1 MAGLPSSSIF
11 LHIQPVP
18 NPVCCSRTA
27 PLLFSSWKQIE
38 SARLLAP
45 REIPGYILRLLR
57 FRYNWKLFGGDVA
70 GGGIAALIALPY
82 GLAMA
87 NMMGLPPVLGL
98 VTSIA
103 TAPITALLGRNPVL
117 IGGTASATVPFISQA
132 VHAQGIGGAAK
143 VCMAASVFMLIFC
156 VLRLGRHI
164 HRVPQPVVTGFS
176 CGIGAMMFLSQLGV
190 MLGVRAVVDRTSN
203 NMLYQSWQVLSH
215 VRETQSSALII
226 SFVVIMAAFLSA
238 YLVPKAPAPLVG
250 VIASVTIALVFG
262 LHQREV
268 GRLPIEIPPL
278 AAFSWTPADVL
289 SVLPEAL
296 GLAFVSS
303 VNILITSRIV
313 EHFRGKHKHLKIADA
328 DAELGAYGI
337 ANMVAGVFAA
347 PMSVGIPARSLASV
361 RCGGTTRMSNLLH
374 ALFIVGFIALG
385 ADYISRIPI
394 PALAG
399 VTAYIGICLLEW
411 STWRRLG
418 RMRRV
423 DALAFLS
430 TAAAVLLVNAVLAVA
445 IGCSFY
451 LLRYLY
457 LRFGKRAAEPKP
469 AEQLAQQQAGK
480 MAVGGA
486 R

>member
-1 MAGLPSSSIF
+1 MSLFPSRM
-11 LHIQPVP
+11 PV
-18 NPVCCSRTA
+18 VA
-27 PLLFSSWKQIE
+27 PSEHPTGTQ
-38 SARLLAP
+38 
-45 REIPGYILRLLR
+45 GYNFLRLFR
-57 FRYNWKLFGGDVA
+57 FRYSWKLLSGDLA
-70 GGGIAALIALPY
+70 GGAIAALIALPY

-132 VHAQGIGGAAK
+132 VRAQGVGGAAK

-190 MLGVRAVVDRTSN
+190 MLGIRTVVDRTSN

-215 VRETQSSALII
+215 FSETQASALII
-226 SFVVIMAAFLSA
+226 SAAVIAAAFLSA
-238 YLVPKAPAPLVG
+238 HYIPKAPAPLIG
-250 VIASVTIALVFG
+250 VLAAVLIAVVFG
-262 LHQREV
+262 LHQKEV
-268 GRLPIEIPPL
+268 GRLPLEIP
-278 AAFSWTPADVL
+278 AFAGFSWTPADVL
-289 SVLPEAL
+289 SVIPAAL

-313 EHFRGKHKHLKIADA
+313 EHFRGRHKQLKLADA

-361 RCGGTTRMSNLLH
+361 RCGGSTRMSNLFH

-385 ADYISRIPI
+385 ADYISHVPI

-411 STWRRLG
+411 STWRRLA

-423 DALAFLS
+423 DALAFLA

-451 LLRYLY
+451 LLRYVYHRLG
-457 LRFGKRAAEPKP
+457 RRVSQPEQAA
-469 AEQLAQQQAGK
+469 K
-480 MAVGGA
+480 MAVGNA